1 MGPSVLCVSWCKLS
15 WQGAGTGLIG
25 LAAAHVCAP
34 TELVLTDVES
44 HVDLLKLNAANN
56 PVPGCNIKV
65 EAYHWGQESPIPGSS
80 SSNSSNSNSNSNS
93 SNSGSAFDVILGG
106 DLAYNPGLYGPL
118 VNALE
123 TCSDAH
129 TVTYLG
135 VTRSD
140 TTQGFFKLLRERGF
154 EFYRLL
160 DWETEGK
167 GNTGDVQPY
176 GLFVIFKERP
186 LR

>member
-1 MGPSVLCVSWCKLS
+1 
-15 WQGAGTGLIG
+15 
-25 LAAAHVCAP
+25 
-34 TELVLTDVES
+34 
-44 HVDLLKLNAANN
+44 
-56 PVPGCNIKV
+56 
-65 EAYHWGQESPIPGSS
+65 
-80 SSNSSNSNSNSNS
+80 
-93 SNSGSAFDVILGG
+93 VILGG